1 MRANVSSYSKNESYN
16 HIVHGLALF
25 VEKYFAFYEIVE
37 NEDSS
42 TGYTIDH
49 SLTTYLIGRDGQV
62 VELLKRDW
70 TSSELAQAIRA
81 ALRK

>member
-1 MRANVSSYSKNESYN
+1 MEKPKLILSQVA
-16 HIVHGLALF
+16 G
-25 VEKYFAFYEIVE
+25 KYFAFYEIVE

-42 TGYTIDH
+42 TEYTVDH

-62 VELLKRDW
+62 VDLIKQDW
-70 TSSELAQAIRA
+70 TSSEIAQAIRL